1 MSRLDL
7 EGKVALVTGGARG
20 IGAAVGRSLLDRGA
34 RVVLVDLDQ
43 DAVDQTA
50 ATLHDS
56 RALGIAADVSDRHAM
71 QRAVATTVER
81 YGGLDVVVA
90 NAGIAPR
97 PATFR
102 AMSPERFDR
111 VVAVNQDGV
120 VHTVRAALEPVILR
134 RGHVV
139 VVSSV
144 AALTNG
150 YGGAPYAMSKAAIAE
165 FGRALR
171 VELASHGASAGVA
184 YFGFIDTDMV
194 RIALDEDPLD
204 PVGALPAVLT
214 KRLTPRQAGEAVVR
228 GIERRAARTITPA
241 RWTTAALLR
250 SILNPIT
257 DRGLIANRRVQ
268 KMVAALDARTGTD
281 QPTSEP

>member
-7 EGKVALVTGGARG
+7 DGKVALVTGGGRG
-20 IGAAVGRSLLDRGA
+20 IGAAIGRSLLDRGA
-34 RVVLVDLDQ
+34 RVVLIDLDQ

-50 ATLHDS
+50 ATLHDT
-56 RALGIAADVSDRHAM
+56 RALGIAADVSDRYAM

-102 AMSPERFDR
+102 AMSADRFDR
-111 VVAVNQDGV
+111 IIAVNQDGV
-120 VHTVRAALEPVILR
+120 VHTVRAAVEPVILR
-134 RGHVV
+134 RGHIV

-165 FGRALR
+165 LGRALR
-171 VELASHGASAGVA
+171 VELAPHGASAGVA
-184 YFGFIDTDMV
+184 YFGFIDTEMV

-204 PVGALPAVLT
+204 PVGALPGFLS
-214 KRLTPRQAGEAVVR
+214 KRLTPQQAGEAVVR
-228 GIERRAARTITPA
+228 GIERRAARTIAPA
-241 RWTTAALLR
+241 RWATAAILR
-250 SILNPIT
+250 GILNPIT
-257 DRGLIANRRVQ
+257 DRGLVANRRVQ
-268 KMVAALDARTGTD
+268 KMVVALDARTGTD